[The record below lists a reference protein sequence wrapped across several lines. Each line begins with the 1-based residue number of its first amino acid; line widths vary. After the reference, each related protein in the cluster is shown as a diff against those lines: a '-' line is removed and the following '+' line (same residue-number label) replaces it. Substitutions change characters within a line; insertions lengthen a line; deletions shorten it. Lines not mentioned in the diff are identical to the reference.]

1 MRKILSEHRCLG
13 LLMQRA
19 SYRCRADVEI
29 ACEDYAVT
37 LKYVPGHCPVNAR
50 IRRGDDGENAV
61 GALSL
66 TPAGMQVA
74 ARPMRD
80 ETDLPAFIFHL
91 DPDWLAREWRSAF
104 SHHPAP
110 IPHNANVRD
119 DAIEK
124 TLARL
129 SCELRQP
136 GLASDA
142 MVESLVR
149 ILSIDLA
156 RYVQAQTMASA
167 SCGPELSRGR
177 LEQIQHFVLN
187 FSVGTPSL
195 SEIAAECALSPS
207 HLRRLFKQG
216 TGLTLQEYVE
226 KVRIEK
232 ARALLSGCDLPLKVI
247 SHRLGYSH
255 PSGFSVAFKRAT
267 GETPQ
272 SYRQRSGASPA
283 TRFVSRGE
291 PDAYPHAAPLVH

>member
-1 MRKILSEHRCLG
+1 MRKILAEHRCLG
-13 LLMQRA
+13 VLMQRA

-29 ACEDYAVT
+29 ACEDSAVT
-37 LKYVPGHCPVNAR
+37 LKYVPEHVPVNAR
-50 IRRGDDGENAV
+50 IRRGGDENAV
-61 GALSL
+61 GHLSL

-80 ETDLPAFIFHL
+80 ESDLPAFIFHL
-91 DPDWLAREWRSAF
+91 DPDWLGREWRSGFPLDVA
-104 SHHPAP
+104 A
-110 IPHNANVRD
+110 IPYNANVRD
-119 DAIEK
+119 EAIER

-156 RYVQAQTMASA
+156 RYVQAQMMGSA
-167 SCGPELSRGR
+167 SRGRELSRGR
-177 LEQIQHFVLN
+177 LEQIQHLVLN
-187 FSVGTPSL
+187 FCAGTPSL
-195 SEIAAECALSPS
+195 TEIAAECSLSPS

-226 KVRIEK
+226 KVRIGK
-232 ARALLSGCDLPLKVI
+232 ARALLSEYDLPLKVI

-255 PSGFSVAFKRAT
+255 PSAFSVAFKRAT

-272 SYRQRSGASPA
+272 AYRQRSGLGSGA
-283 TRFVSRGE
+283 RFGGRGE
-291 PDAYPHAAPLVH
+291 AAAPLVH